1 MMHTDSHIVVIDDE
15 PVNVRLLQKLLETA
29 GYTNLSLTSDPRSV
43 IALCS
48 EKEPD
53 LVITDLRM
61 PILDGFGLLEQLR
74 TSFPER
80 AYLPILVITADGDR
94 QARERSLGLGASDFL
109 TKPFDR
115 TEVLLRVH
123 NLLET
128 RALHSRLRDYNLD
141 LEEKVRDRTERLWK
155 AVTELEASERR
166 VRLSQQE
173 TVTRLS
179 IAAEFRDDETARHIR
194 RMSQYCALLAKCAGI
209 ADKEIELLQTASEM
223 HDVGKI
229 GIPDNILLKP
239 GRLDPEERAIIE
251 QHPDIGNRIL
261 GDSRSELLEVAATI
275 ALSHHERIDGK
286 GYPEG
291 LGGEEIPFVA
301 RIASIA
307 DVFDAL
313 TTDRVYRK
321 AFDLTKALEIM
332 KEGRGMQF
340 DADLLDLFFDAMPDV
355 LQIKQHNED
364 EGGSLLHQR
373 AI

>member
-1 MMHTDSHIVVIDDE
+1 MMHIDSHIVVVDDE
-15 PVNVRLLQKLLETA
+15 PVNVRLLEKLLGAA
-29 GYTNLSLTSDPRSV
+29 GYRNLSLTSDPRSV
-43 IALCS
+43 LHLCAQ
-48 EKEPD
+48 KEPD

-61 PILDGFGLLEQLR
+61 PGMDGFGVLEQLR
-74 TSFPER
+74 HSFPER

-94 QARERSLGLGASDFL
+94 EARERSLGLGASDFL

-128 RALHSRLRDYNLD
+128 RSLHTRLHEYNHD
-141 LEEKVRDRTERLWK
+141 LEEKVRDRTERLWN

-194 RMSQYCALLAKCAGI
+194 RMSQYCALLAERVGI
-209 ADKEIELLQTASEM
+209 EDRRIELLKTAAEM
-223 HDVGKI
+223 HDIGKI

-239 GRLDPEERAIIE
+239 GRLTPEERTIIE
-251 QHPDIGNRIL
+251 QHPEIGERIL
-261 GDSRSELLEVAATI
+261 ADSRSELLKLAAVI
-275 ALSHHERIDGK
+275 ALSHHERVDGN
-286 GYPEG
+286 GYPNG
-291 LGGEEIPFVA
+291 LAGDDIPCAA
-301 RIASIA
+301 RVASIA

-332 KEGRGMQF
+332 KEGRGTQF
-340 DADLLDLFFDAMPDV
+340 DAQLLDVFFDSISDV
-355 LQIKQHNED
+355 LTIK
-364 EGGSLLHQR
+364 
-373 AI
+373 